1 MNDENLM
8 PITQVN
14 SRRTREQHARDSQKG
29 GRASGESRRRKAN
42 IRKAVNAALLDKHM
56 SLNGKELTGEELV
69 AAALLI
75 AAADPNNRNQVGA
88 ARLIIQLIEQDK
100 SAADAKEQKARIE
113 KLKAETQ
120 RAEQDPA
127 GTYVAGDDP
136 ISQAIKGE
144 FGNAWTDQ

>member
-1 MNDENLM
+1 MNDENLKGKGFHE
-8 PITQVN
+8 
-14 SRRTREQHARDSQKG
+14 RTASEQREIAQKG

-42 IRKAVNAALLDKHM
+42 IRKAINAALLDKHM
-56 SLNGKELTGEELV
+56 SLGGEELTGEELV

-75 AAADPNNRNQVGA
+75 SAADPNNRNQVAA
-88 ARLIIQLIEQDK
+88 ARLIVQLIDQDK
-100 SAADAKEQKARIE
+100 SAADVKEQKARIE
-113 KLKAETQ
+113 KMKAETQ

-127 GTYVAGDDP
+127 GTYTAGDDP